1 MTAVQESL
9 PQFGE
14 GAGADADGD
23 DDDVDAADAFEDDDA
38 SD

>member
-1 MTAVQESL
+1 PGDR

-14 GAGADADGD
+14 GAWAGD
-23 DDDVDAADAFEDDDA
+23 DDDVDAAAADAFEEDDA